1 MNITI
6 FFKELLT
13 KKTLENNSCFLF
25 RLWAMKCGPP
35 IGMFCLRKLG
45 K

>member
-25 RLWAMKCGPP
+25 RLWAMKCGNWDVLFAE
-35 IGMFCLRKLG
+35 IR
-45 K
+45 